1 MSRQDEIGQREEL
14 RIRRRSIEAE
24 VSNTRDAI
32 RDVPLTADAADID
45 SEYVVRLAIKLNE
58 RVQELRGVNKKIA
71 ILEREF
77 GEWHGLGA

>member
-1 MSRQDEIGQREEL
+1 MRSARGKNCAFDAGAL
-14 RIRRRSIEAE
+14 KRRSI
-24 VSNTRDAI
+24 
-32 RDVPLTADAADID
+32 RDVLPLTADAADID